1 MSVPQSLI
9 SIDRLGFNGAPLDPF
24 LKLSKENPRPEHP
37 LQKQLQEIL
46 KDKLDYEKNVWAEMY
61 AVGQQLGMFISGH
74 QLLRKLPYSAGYKIQ
89 RIANEDA
96 NTQRAVNLTQFYV
109 WCNVA
114 KMLRSNPDMIA
125 KPGDDSDESL
135 SASIGLGAVGDH
147 YEPKFFD
154 TDWSTREALLVLQY
168 GNDIVR
174 LRWSPSAKGPLVTQN
189 IMGQQEIPGGE
200 GAGWC
205 ADCKRDAKPA
215 AHFTPAGIDGGAL
228 GNTGICPDCGSTSVW
243 VERPK
248 PRIVNVVTG
257 QQQIRMGDFELHHLP
272 LPACRWDLYKRP
284 QDSSWV
290 DYGQRVPI
298 GALKAL
304 IGDFKFPESDQE
316 DKGLNVLHSLAYA
329 GLTTTGGGASSVAKS
344 DIFRHTADLHETNLS
359 PEDYVG
365 VKIKAGEKTV
375 SGMELPEGKMTDIYP
390 DGCVMLSLNKG
401 ELLLGLWPEQH
412 KDFITSSTWFQQGDS
427 GAARGMVDSIEI
439 QKRKNATD
447 GSILTQLLSSGAP
460 AWLYDPNVVK
470 PAHMGYIGKP
480 GTNIPVN
487 LSMIPN
493 LDITKAIKAL
503 EPGSVA
509 GQLVDYAS
517 KHLDNMFQVGALVLD
532 FSDYLPIDNRTA
544 TGAQIASALA
554 NSLLGPQL
562 SSKASCHKRIMEMLS
577 EQYPKRFPLER
588 KFPLQGK
595 RGKAP
600 FIAIHGADLVH
611 QVVWEVVQDSEL
623 PVSPFIKQQDFTNWM
638 NGIGGPQGYSYMKKE
653 EPELLQ
659 QSLGV
664 FHVKLRLET
673 FDAIEVRCRTRLDQ
687 MMKALKQG
695 ITNPQILVSSV
706 KPPISV
712 FESQHAQKMLWWSEW
727 LDDDEAIEPE
737 MMPVRYAAEVMIQ
750 THFQMESWTSQNIA
764 SQQGQIQAE
773 GAAPMAAAQNAGKEA
788 PVDTSDLD
796 AAQAEFDRRHEAQL
810 AKDTQEADHL
820 HEADEADKDRKAKL
834 EIEKLK
840 SKRPSPKP
848 SKK

>member
-9 SIDRLGFNGAPLDPF
+9 SIDRLGQNSAPLEPF
-24 LKLSKENPRPEHP
+24 LKLSKDNPRPEHS

-46 KDKLDYEKNVWAEMY
+46 KDKLDYKKEVWREMD
-61 AVGQQLGMFISGH
+61 AVSQQLGFFIAGQ
-74 QLLRKLPYSAGYKIQ
+74 QLLRKLPYSAGYKVQ
-89 RIANEDA
+89 RVANEDS

-114 KMLRSNPDMIA
+114 KLLRSNPDLVA

-147 YEPKFFD
+147 YEPKFFSSE
-154 TDWSTREALLVLQY
+154 WSTREALLVLQY
-168 GNDIVR
+168 GTDIVR
-174 LRWSPSAKGPLVTQN
+174 LRWNPSAKGPLVTQN
-189 IMGQQEIPGGE
+189 VIGQQEISGGE

-205 ADCKRDAKPA
+205 ADCRKEAKPA
-215 AHFTPAGIDGGAL
+215 KHFTPAGIDPSL
-228 GNTGICPDCGSTSVW
+228 MGNSGICPDCGSTSVW
-243 VERPK
+243 VERPQ
-248 PRIVNVVTG
+248 PRVVNVVTG
-257 QQQIRMGDFELHHLP
+257 QEQVRMGDFELHHLP
-272 LPACRWDLYKRP
+272 RPACRWDLYKRP
-284 QDSSWV
+284 EDSTWF
-290 DYGQRVPI
+290 DYGQRVPL
-298 GALKAL
+298 GDLRLL
-304 IGDFKFPESDQE
+304 IGDFQFPESDQQ
-316 DKGLNVLHSLAYA
+316 DKGLDVLHSLAYA
-329 GLTTTGGGASSVAKS
+329 GLTTGGAGGGEAWKK
-344 DIFRHTADLHETNLS
+344 DIFRHTSDLHETHLS
-359 PEDYVG
+359 PGDYAS
-365 VKIKAGEKTV
+365 VKIPAGTKTV
-375 SGMELPEGKMTDIYP
+375 SGTELPEGKMTDAYP
-390 DGCVMLSLNKG
+390 EGAIMLSLNRG
-401 ELLLGLWPEQH
+401 DLILFLDSEQH
-412 KDFITSSTWFQQGDS
+412 KDTTASSDWFSQADS

-447 GSILTQLLSSGAP
+447 GSILTQLLSSGTP

-611 QVVWEVVQDSEL
+611 QVVWTVVQDSEL

-673 FDAIEVRCRTRLDQ
+673 FDTIEMRCRQRLDQ
-687 MMKALKQG
+687 MMKKLKEG
-695 ITNPQILVSSV
+695 ITDPNILVQSV

-712 FESQHAQKMLWWSEW
+712 FESQHASKMLWWSEF
-727 LDDDEAIEPE
+727 LDDDEAVEPD
-737 MMPVRYAAEVMIQ
+737 MMPVRYAAEIMIQ
-750 THFQMESWTSQNIA
+750 THFKMESWTSSNIA

-773 GAAPMAAAQNAGKEA
+773 GAAPMAAAQNAGKPA
-788 PVDTSDLD
+788 PQDTSQLD
-796 AAQAEFDRRHEAQL
+796 AVQAEFDRRHEAKLAQDTQAMDQL
-810 AKDTQEADHL
+810 HESDENAKDRQN
-820 HEADEADKDRKAKL
+820 KL